1 MNGQNNSQIIAIDE
15 HRNALTADNFPQQID
30 ISRGRED
37 YNDEFDLKEILSV
50 LVRRKSIIIASI
62 ILSSIIAFFYA
73 ASITPLYRATTTVK
87 IDQEGDKLRDFSNAF
102 EDKQDRNFHQTQF
115 DLLKS
120 RALARRVM
128 EKMEVSR
135 VVDKQLESDLEQTI
149 ILDGKNNFAHSI
161 REAIQSVV
169 SIVMPQS
176 NKQEVN
182 LGSVP
187 VEMSFVNSLSISPS
201 RRSNVVELH
210 FISPDPELA
219 ATSVNTLA
227 EEFIKMNLEGMSE
240 SSAYAK
246 TYLTEQ
252 IARTKQK
259 LEESE
264 SKLVKYAKEKQIIT
278 TDSKQSLISAS
289 LEVLNAAYS
298 EAQNQ
303 LVDAESEYR
312 QRSKVSGDIRLLE
325 NAVIQGLKTQRN
337 ALQAQYKKDLLT
349 YKPAFPAMVALKQQI
364 NDVQRQINVEMNN
377 INKKSKDD
385 LEVKYFSA
393 REKEQTLAKKL
404 ELKKAELMA
413 QRDKNIGYT
422 TLEREVETNRQ
433 LYDNLLQRMKEV
445 GIAGGVVSNNI
456 SVVDKAFVPYR
467 KYSPN
472 TQKNLMMGAVL
483 GLMIGIGLAFLREK
497 FDDRIRTVEDL
508 EAFSQYPVLGIFPYI
523 KDKAKKEGAVLLE
536 EQHELE
542 SEAFH
547 SLVNNL
553 RYLDKAGIPK
563 VLHISSA
570 SPSEGKSNTVIN
582 MAMIIAQSNK
592 KVLLIDADLR
602 KPRIHKYLDVNA
614 GIGLSDFLI
623 EESEF
628 NEVITET
635 KYSNLSVITAG
646 SFMPNSAKLLADER
660 LMELL
665 ENASNEFDHVIIDS
679 PPVLGLADALILSNR
694 SNATVFAVASNQTK
708 RAHLEDALKR
718 LKLGYGNVV
727 GFVMTKSKSTKKDYY
742 SYENYY
748 GYRDQEVVAAQLDYK
763 KAQ

>member
-15 HRNALTADNFPQQID
+15 HRHALSTERFPQQID
-30 ISRGRED
+30 TSRSRSVDD
-37 YNDEFDLKEILSV
+37 YDDEIDLKALLAV
-50 LVRRKSIIIASI
+50 LARRKKLILLAVVLASVF
-62 ILSSIIAFFYA
+62 AFFYTI
-73 ASITPLYRATTTVK
+73 SLIPMYQATATVK
-87 IDQEGDKLRDFSNAF
+87 IDTEADKLANFDNAFQEKSRDF
-102 EDKQDRNFHQTQF
+102 NFHQTQV

-128 EKMEVSR
+128 DKMEV
-135 VVDKQLESDLEQTI
+135 VETVDEPKESTVFRKSLDSFRNGVQSFIALVNPADEAELVKLGSEPLEMQFLESLE
-149 ILDGKNNFAHSI
+149 
-161 REAIQSVV
+161 V
-169 SIVMPQS
+169 
-176 NKQEVN
+176 
-182 LGSVP
+182 
-187 VEMSFVNSLSISPS
+187 SPS
-201 RRSNVVELH
+201 KNSNVVKLH
-210 FISPDPELA
+210 FTSPDPEIA

-252 IARTKQK
+252 IALTKQK

-264 SKLVKYAKEKQIIT
+264 SRLVKYAKEKQIIN
-278 TDSKQSLISAS
+278 TDSNKSLVSDS
-289 LEVLNAAYS
+289 LEVLNLAYS
-298 EAQNQ
+298 EAQKDLIN
-303 LVDAESEYR
+303 AESEYR

-325 NAVIQGLKTQRN
+325 NAVIQSLKSQRN
-337 ALQAQYKKDLLT
+337 TLQAQYKKDLQT
-349 YKPAFPAMVALKQQI
+349 YKPAFPAMVALKKQI
-364 NDVQRQINVEMNN
+364 NDVQRQINAEVNN

-385 LEVKYFSA
+385 LEVNFFSA
-393 REKEQTLAKKL
+393 REKEQMLSKKL
-404 ELKKAELMA
+404 ELKKAELLS

-456 SVVDKAFVPYR
+456 SIVDKAFVPYQ
-467 KYSPN
+467 KHSPN
-472 TQKNLMMGAVL
+472 SLRNILLGALL
-483 GLMIGIGLAFLREK
+483 GLMTGVGLAFAREK
-497 FDDRIRTVEDL
+497 LDDRIRTVDDL
-508 EAFSQYPVLGIFPYI
+508 ETFGQYPVLGIFPYI

-536 EQHELE
+536 EQYELE

-553 RYLDKAGIPK
+553 RYLDKTGIPK
-563 VLHISSA
+563 ILHITSA

-582 MAMIIAQSNK
+582 MALIIAQSNK

-602 KPRIHKYLDVNA
+602 KPRIHKYLGVDTKF
-614 GIGLSDFLI
+614 GLSDFLI
-623 EESEF
+623 EKANFED
-628 NEVITET
+628 VVTET
-635 KYSNLSVITAG
+635 KYDNLSLVTAG
-646 SFMPNSAKLLADER
+646 NFMPNPAKLLADER

-665 ENASNEFDHVIIDS
+665 ENASSEFDHVIIDS

-708 RAHLEDALKR
+708 KAHLEDALKR

-727 GFVMTKSKSTKKDYY
+727 GFVLTKSKSTKKDYY

-748 GYRDQEVVAAQLDYK
+748 GYRDQEIAAQLEYK